1 MQNRKILIIEDDKEL
16 LYAIKT
22 ILSLEGYEVETADS
36 VHDGKKAIS
45 GSAFDLVITDIMLPY
60 WGGFDLV
67 DAVREQED
75 HAKTPVIVI
84 TGLDEDILNSTITF
98 ADVCITKPFNKKQ
111 LLDAV
116 SSLVNNN

>member
-1 MQNRKILIIEDDKEL
+1 MQTRKILIIEDDKEL

-22 ILSLEGYEVETADS
+22 ILSLEGYEVDTADS
-36 VHDGKKAIS
+36 VHSGKTLIS
-45 GSAFDLVITDIMLPY
+45 GSAYDLVITDIMLPY

-67 DAVREQED
+67 DAIKENDEQS
-75 HAKTPVIVI
+75 KTPVIVI
-84 TGLDEDILNSTITF
+84 TGLDEEILNSTLTF

-116 SSLVNNN
+116 SSLVQN